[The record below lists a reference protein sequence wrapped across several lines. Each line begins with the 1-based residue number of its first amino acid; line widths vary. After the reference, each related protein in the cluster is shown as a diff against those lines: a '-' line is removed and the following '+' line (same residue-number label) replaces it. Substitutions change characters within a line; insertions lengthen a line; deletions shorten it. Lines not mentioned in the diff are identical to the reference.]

1 MSNQT
6 GTTPPYAITPRI
18 LDLVARIGEAIGRL
32 DENAIRADLRL
43 RRANRIRTIQ
53 GSLAIEGNTL
63 SEDEITAILEGR
75 PVIAPPR
82 EVQEA
87 RNALKAYDHFPNW
100 NPANRDDLLAA
111 HEMLMAGLLDMPGH
125 FRRIG
130 VGVVGGGEVHH
141 VAPPADRV
149 PMLMESLLSWLKRT
163 DEHPLIASSVFHYE
177 FEFIHPF
184 EDGNGRMGR
193 LWQTLILARWKPL
206 FAYVPVESL
215 VYSRQGAYYK
225 AIQQSTAEGASTPFI
240 VYMLEAILDAIAST
254 PQQASQISSQVAR
267 LLAVWGSGVTD
278 QKSDQEAGQET
289 CPHRTTRDDAMTAAA
304 LMAAL
309 GLSHR
314 PTFRKNYLR
323 PALDAGLIEMTRPDL
338 PTARNQRYL
347 LTARGRALTR

>member
-1 MSNQT
+1 MNNQK
-6 GTTPPYAITPRI
+6 GTIPPCAITPQI

-32 DENAIRADLRL
+32 DESAIRADLRL

-100 NPANRDDLLAA
+100 NPVSRDDLLAA
-111 HEMLMAGLLDMPGH
+111 HEMLLAGLLDVPGR
-125 FRRIG
+125 FRQIG
-130 VGVVGGGEVHH
+130 VGVLGGGEVHH
-141 VAPPADRV
+141 VAPPANRV
-149 PMLMESLLSWLKRT
+149 PMLMETLLSWLKRT

-193 LWQTLILARWKPL
+193 LWQTLILAHWKPL

-215 VYSRQGAYYK
+215 VYTRQDAYYE

-240 VYMLEAILDAIAST
+240 VFMLEAILDAVIST
-254 PQQASQISSQVAR
+254 PQRNPTSDPPSKTSTGSTRRRDVAT
-267 LLAVWGSGVTD
+267 ANNG
-278 QKSDQEAGQET
+278 
-289 CPHRTTRDDAMTAAA
+289 RTKTK
-304 LMAAL
+304 
-309 GLSHR
+309 R
-314 PTFRKNYLR
+314 PKV
-323 PALDAGLIEMTRPDL
+323 L
-338 PTARNQRYL
+338 PTTVSASCS
-347 LTARGRALTR
+347 